1 MNYHAIEN
9 LARRRVDPKMNY
21 SPGDYV
27 YLPRGWREG
36 APSGTLTKAERD
48 RNERLMKIASRRPW
62 TIKEIR
68 HMGRNVYH
76 VLQQRDIIDPVT
88 GDIFTWTTFHN
99 PPTKDVLDRGF
110 QEYINHLDAEERAMQ
125 EKRRK
130 EIFEKEAG
138 EQISEFAR
146 KSPDLE
152 AWSKLNCSTVEDCQ
166 KIINH
171 IFKFLEDYPPIRQRL
186 YKSLEGKMRF
196 RMKNSRKPRK
206 KSKTKRKSRKPRKKS
221 KKPKRKSRKP
231 RKKSK
236 KPKRKSRFRM
246 ISQKK
251 KNKIPD
257 ENACD
262 VVRLRDSRNE
272 WRTAAHK
279 CFSERKKYLKKITKL
294 EREIRQHQRSSSKV
308 DDSQR
313 QKWNRPPFF

>member
-9 LARRRVDPKMNY
+9 LARRRANPQMNY
-21 SPGDYV
+21 SPGDLV

-36 APSGTLTKAERD
+36 APSGTLTKSERD
-48 RNERLMKIASRRPW
+48 RNERLMKVASRRPW
-62 TIKEIR
+62 NIKQIR

-76 VLQQRDIIDPVT
+76 VLEQRDIIDPVT
-88 GDIFTWTTFHN
+88 GNIFTWRTIHD

-110 QEYINHLDAEERAMQ
+110 QEYVSREEAEERARQ
-125 EKRRK
+125 EKRRQD
-130 EIFEKEAG
+130 IFEKEAG
-138 EQISEFAR
+138 EQISEFSR

-171 IFKFLEDYPPIRQRL
+171 IFRFLEDYPPIRERL

-206 KSKTKRKSRKPRKKS
+206 KSKKKPRKKSKKKKSRKPIKKS

-231 RKKSK
+231 IKKSKKSRKPRKKSK
-236 KPKRKSRFRM
+236 KSRFRM
-246 ISQKK
+246 KRQKNK
-251 KNKIPD
+251 KNKIRD
-257 ENACD
+257 ENACE
-262 VVRLRDSRNE
+262 V

-279 CFSERKKYLKKITKL
+279 CFSERGKYLKKIEKL
-294 EREIRQHQRSSSKV
+294 EREIHQQRSRSLS
-308 DDSQR
+308 
-313 QKWNRPPFF
+313 